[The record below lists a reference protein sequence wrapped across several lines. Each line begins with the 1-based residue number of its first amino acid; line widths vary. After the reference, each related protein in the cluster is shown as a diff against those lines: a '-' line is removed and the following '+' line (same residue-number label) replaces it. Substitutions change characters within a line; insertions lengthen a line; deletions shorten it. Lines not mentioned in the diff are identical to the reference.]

1 MSLRL
6 LIDEDTQDKILVT
19 LLKQASH
26 DVVTVNEVNLNGK
39 IDSIVLDFAR
49 QENRIILTQNCDD
62 YEALHDLNS
71 EHSGIIAIYNENN
84 PLKNMS
90 FKAIIKAIKNLE
102 SANFSLSN
110 QFIALNHWNY

>member
-6 LIDEDTQDKILVT
+6 LIDEDTQDKILVS
-19 LLKQASH
+19 LLKQANH

-49 QENRIILTQNCDD
+49 QNDRITLTQNCDD
-62 YEALHDLNS
+62 YEALHDLNPN
-71 EHSGIIAIYNENN
+71 HCGIIAIYNENN
-84 PLKNMS
+84 PLKNMN
-90 FKAIIKAIKNLE
+90 FKAIVKAIANLE
-102 SANFSLSN
+102 TANFPLTN